1 MYLSR
6 KYFTKDLHDKLII
19 MNTEP
24 VMTKYKVVIDR
35 DKCIGA
41 GTCADL
47 AGLTFK
53 LSDIDRKVELID
65 QDGNSD
71 DEKLMAAQACPVGAI
86 KVINTATGETVWPK

>member
-1 MYLSR
+1 MSVM
-6 KYFTKDLHDKLII
+6 HDKL
-19 MNTEP
+19 MTVNSEP
-24 VMTKYKVVIDR
+24 VMTKYKVEIDR

-41 GTCADL
+41 GMCVDL

-53 LSDIDRKVELID
+53 LSDEDHKVELID

-71 DEKLMAAQACPVGAI
+71 EEKLLAAQTCPVMAI